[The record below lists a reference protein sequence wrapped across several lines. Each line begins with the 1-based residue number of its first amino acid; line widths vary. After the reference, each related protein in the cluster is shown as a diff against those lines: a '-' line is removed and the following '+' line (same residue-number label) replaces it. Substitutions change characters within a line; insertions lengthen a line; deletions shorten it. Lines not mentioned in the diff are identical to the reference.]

1 MGNLMSDHQDS
12 THYTY
17 NRSWDEIEKMLSKA
31 EMVRNNWELQFI
43 NSRKGNNKKKS
54 IECARNM
61 KALEGVIK
69 TLKWTLGDKDI
80 THPLN

>member
-1 MGNLMSDHQDS
+1 MSDHQDS

-17 NRSWDEIEKMLSKA
+17 NRSWEDIENMLSKA
-31 EMVRNNWELQFI
+31 EMVRNNWELQFL
-43 NSRKGNNKKKS
+43 NSRKRNDKKKS

-69 TLKWTLGDKDI
+69 TLKWALGDKDI
-80 THPLN
+80 AHPLN